1 MNKNKK
7 YRVNAKIVTIG
18 VLAAVILVN
27 LFVTLLVKK
36 LPIKFDMTSEKIYE
50 LSKETKQMLAEYDT
64 PVDIYFIAGSSYET
78 SDKLLGNI
86 AQVLENYQKA
96 CKNITYTSID
106 AAKNPTFGTKYADAG
121 ETIGVGSV
129 ILDAGSRY
137 KVYYYS
143 DFYNTSTSQQ
153 TGKTTATSLRA
164 EQMVNAGL
172 KYITS
177 DEEFTAYILKGH
189 NEKALSGLEGK
200 LKDENYTVNE
210 LNLATEDIPEG
221 AKLLVIAAPEI
232 DYTSAELAKLDA
244 FFQNAGKAMIMFDYA
259 SSGLSNLYGYL
270 ADWGIAVNDDV
281 AVEQDQAHSV
291 KQIGIVLADYADS
304 DIVAQL
310 KENKR
315 YIGYFPY
322 SKSIGLLFSSNN
334 GITTETVLKTTEN
347 SYSTTDFSELKNL
360 SGSTGSQIISAT
372 AVKQFE
378 DNSDKAMIFVS
389 GTTTLMDA
397 SEQTVSGFGLANYDY
412 IKNVLNFMHG
422 TYEDSS
428 ISAKYLHSGRL
439 MMNEVQA
446 LVFGGIFAVLI
457 PLIFLIYGIV
467 VWVKRRNL

>member
-36 LPIKFDMTSEKIYE
+36 LPIKLDMTSEKIYE

-106 AAKNPTFGTKYADAG
+106 AAKNPTFGTKYTDAG
-121 ETIGVGSV
+121 EKIGTGSV
-129 ILDAGSRY
+129 ILDSGDRY
-137 KVYYYS
+137 KVYFYS
-143 DFYNTSTSQQ
+143 DFYNTTTSQQ
-153 TGKTTATSLRA
+153 TGKTTATSMRA

-172 KYITS
+172 KYLTS
-177 DEEFTAYILKGH
+177 DEEFTAYIVKGH
-189 NEKALSGLEGK
+189 NETSLDGLEAK

-210 LNLATEDIPEG
+210 LNLASDDIPAG

-232 DYTSAELAKLDA
+232 DYTSTELAKLDA
-244 FFQNAGKAMIMFDYA
+244 FFQNAGKAIVMFDYNSKA
-259 SSGLSNLYGYL
+259 LTNLYAYL

-291 KQIGIVLADYADS
+291 KQLGLVIADYADS
-304 DIVAQL
+304 DIVSEL

-315 YIGYFPY
+315 YIGYLPY
-322 SKSIGLLFSSNN
+322 SKSLGLLFNSNN
-334 GITTETVLKTTEN
+334 GITTEAVLKTTEN
-347 SYSTTDFSELKNL
+347 AFSTTDFAELKNL

-372 AVKQFE
+372 AVKQL
-378 DNSDKAMIFVS
+378 DNNSDKAMIFVS
-389 GTTTLMDA
+389 GTTALMDA
-397 SEQTVSGFGLANYDY
+397 GEQNVAGFGLANYDY

-439 MMNEVQA
+439 MMNELQA
-446 LVFGGIFAVLI
+446 IVIGGIFAVVI

-467 VWVKRRNL
+467 VWAKRRNL